1 MAAPRPG
8 AVVDQRDLVE
18 RAKQGDHDA
27 FATLAGDAV
36 ARLDA
41 AARLIL
47 RDPELARDGV
57 QDGFIRA
64 WRTLPALRDPDRFD
78 AWLRRL
84 VVHSCIDIMRRR
96 RHRAIEVELTPIDGP
111 AGVDFTSAIADRDLV
126 DEALRHLDPEWRAVV
141 VMHYFLGMPL
151 PEVASMLGIPL
162 GTAKSR
168 LHRSLAGDA
177 HRGRRGRDAR
187 GVVDPGRAARMM
199 PSDRFD
205 RRLPAILDEI
215 SQPRTPD
222 YFDDLLGLTARTRQR
237 PAWTLPERW
246 LPMVDIARQ
255 PAFARQVPWRPI
267 AVLALI
273 LLLLAASLAFVI
285 GSRHP
290 LPAPFGPARNGLV
303 AYAKAG
309 DIYTADPV
317 TGEATAIVTGPE
329 TTCSPVCSLDGT
341 RFAFERR
348 WATARVRG
356 TGSSSPGQTEP
367 GSSA

>member
-111 AGVDFTSAIADRDLV
+111 AGVDFASAIADRDLV

-141 VMHYFLGMPL
+141 VLHYLLGMPL

-168 LHRSLAGDA
+168 LHRSLLAMRIAVSADETP
-177 HRGRRGRDAR
+177 
-187 GVVDPGRAARMM
+187 VVSSIPG
-199 PSDRFD
+199 
-205 RRLPAILDEI
+205 
-215 SQPRTPD
+215 
-222 YFDDLLGLTARTRQR
+222 G
-237 PAWTLPERW
+237 
-246 LPMVDIARQ
+246 Q
-255 PAFARQVPWRPI
+255 PA
-267 AVLALI
+267 
-273 LLLLAASLAFVI
+273 
-285 GSRHP
+285 
-290 LPAPFGPARNGLV
+290 
-303 AYAKAG
+303 
-309 DIYTADPV
+309 
-317 TGEATAIVTGPE
+317 
-329 TTCSPVCSLDGT
+329 
-341 RFAFERR
+341 
-348 WATARVRG
+348 
-356 TGSSSPGQTEP
+356 
-367 GSSA
+367 